1 MREQKPVS
9 DSSFQTAGHGP
20 SPGINLGNDIQHG
33 EKENKGKENQSTK
46 KEKKIRVYISLI
58 MFKLTSVVQKG
69 DCVSPWGGEIGIFLV
84 DFTFIEQGSAN
95 LQVLLLYHRHSHG

>member
-46 KEKKIRVYISLI
+46 KEKKSDRY
-58 MFKLTSVVQKG
+58 T
-69 DCVSPWGGEIGIFLV
+69 DSPS
-84 DFTFIEQGSAN
+84 EQP
-95 LQVLLLYHRHSHG
+95 QEEQPQEEQQ